1 MADLLPSVQRSPAL
15 TEAPNSM
22 VSAGDYARLG
32 AAWGGAFDSLK
43 GTVDDIAL
51 SYGKKTGEEEGYK
64 SVQRDANGNIVV
76 QQLPA
81 SGLVGRA
88 ADAYR
93 DTALAAQGARAQT
106 SLSLQAQD
114 LYTKLWAPKEQGGGG
129 GDPQW
134 FAQQWKEASI
144 GAAQNATGGDQFRLQ
159 QQAEEIGAP
168 YMRRAIE
175 QRASLD
181 SEANTKTLL
190 GHIDLLTND
199 ASQLARSAYNGPE
212 FQKAVADIQHSYDVL
227 AADPR
232 SGITPELAK
241 QGMTRLTS
249 TLAAEATMG
258 AVERAYDPAN
268 GGSAKAALAL
278 ADSFETDDQFKDLS
292 PSDRKS
298 YRAMGYAYVRG
309 QEQEKRA
316 AVTVLSP
323 EVDRMVQSL
332 NAGIDVP
339 QSSLDGLISD
349 LSNAG
354 GYRQIQ
360 SLMAAKHQADTTR
373 QLQALTPEELAARG
387 SGLLGQTPLMRSE
400 SGGRPDVVND
410 LGYAGLYQFGAPRLA
425 DLGVYT
431 PGAGEDLKSWSKT
444 GKDAPGKW
452 SGTFSIPGFP
462 DVKTLD
468 DFRANPAAQQEAYR
482 LHIERMDADIQK
494 NGLDRFIGQTI
505 GGVSITRDS
514 IRNMMHL
521 GGTEGAIRY
530 LTSGGVDN
538 PSDANGTSLSDYA
551 SMGAKGEGAAVP
563 TGSYVVDTAMSAGD
577 DQPMATTGDGY
588 DFLAFRKV
596 ARDMIGAQIPR
607 MLQALDAFEVPD
619 AGQFRTLGNLIQL
632 AGTPDDARKYTEL
645 AVKAKMTEA
654 AQELPA
660 DQYQAFVGST
670 IDEIRQGSNTE
681 LKALIPNIE
690 DTAKSLVAQFKSDPH
705 AAGQRLGMDLP
716 SLRAP
721 LPLDQ
726 PDAMPAALQARF
738 KDNQKIAAHSGSQP
752 SLLTPAEETRFGDV
766 MRSQSA
772 AVVAGTLNSLAS
784 MDRDSLKATLSS
796 KDVSG
801 AIVAMSNSPDWQK
814 ASSAF
819 GFMDQVDQKMPLDF
833 NELFGQKAAGDLDEW
848 KHKLSFVPPEEFQK
862 ERMAALDPAAKE
874 ARKTLSEQA
883 SKAFAKSYPKPS
895 DVVGLLDNRSW
906 FNPAG
911 YLTSVAPVS
920 DGPLGSEGQLYAEF
934 SKNFNDAYVRNGGNE
949 SAAAEFAAKQ
959 TAQKWAP
966 SVANGGRIMAN
977 PPERYLAPV
986 DGSYDY
992 LHDQLVTDIA
1002 KHYGAEPPDWLRD
1015 FAMAGVEAFGGRVS
1029 VREPKSHGT
1038 TGYYSIDKAMGPDD
1052 GKPMPQ
1058 NYGLVA
1064 DQITETR
1071 ASNKQ
1076 TPTYRVVVQGN
1087 DGAWHLLEQSPG
1099 VPLRFMPDREAAEA
1113 PVRAERERR
1122 DADQR
1127 AFARIGKPLS
1137 LEDRDE
1143 ARPYKLP

>member
-1 MADLLPSVQRSPAL
+1 
-15 TEAPNSM
+15 M

-32 AAWGGAFDSLK
+32 SAWAGAFDSLK

-51 SYGKKTGEEEGYK
+51 AYGKKTGEEEGYK
-64 SVQRDANGNIVV
+64 SVQRDANGKIVV
-76 QQLPA
+76 QQIPG

-93 DTALAAQGARAQT
+93 DTALAAQGARTQT
-106 SLSLQAQD
+106 SLGLQAQE

-134 FAQQWKEASI
+134 FAQQWRQVSI
-144 GAAQNATGGDQFRLQ
+144 GAAQNATGGDQLRLQ
-159 QQAEEIGAP
+159 QQAEEIATP

-175 QRASLD
+175 QRATLD
-181 SEANTKTLL
+181 SAANAKTLL
-190 GHIDLLTND
+190 GHIDLMTND
-199 ASQLARSAYNGPE
+199 AAQLARSAYNGPE
-212 FQKAVADIQHSYDVL
+212 FQKAVADIQKSYEVL

-232 SGITPELAK
+232 SGISPELAK

-249 TLAAEATMG
+249 MLAAEATMG

-268 GGSAKAALAL
+268 GGSAKGALEL
-278 ADSFETDDQFKDLS
+278 ADSFETDPQFKDLS

-316 AVTVLSP
+316 IVTSLSP
-323 EVDRMVQSL
+323 EVDRTVQAL
-332 NAGIDVP
+332 NSGIDVP
-339 QSSLDGLISD
+339 QSTLDGLITD
-349 LSNAG
+349 LSSAG

-360 SLMAAKHQADTTR
+360 SIMAAKHQADTTR
-373 QLQALTPEELAARG
+373 QLQALTPAELAARG
-387 SGLLGQTPLMRSE
+387 AGLLGDSSLMQSE
-400 SGGRPDVVND
+400 SGGRPGVVNG

-425 DLGVYT
+425 DLGLYS
-431 PGAGEDLKSWSKT
+431 PGAGENLKSWSKS

-482 LHIERMDADIQK
+482 LHIARMDADIEA
-494 NGLDRFIGQTI
+494 NGLERFIGATV
-505 GGVSITRDS
+505 GGVMITREG

-521 GGTEGAIRY
+521 GGKQGAIRY
-530 LTSGGVDN
+530 LTSGGADN
-538 PSDANGTSLSDYA
+538 PTDANGTSLADYA
-551 SMGAKGEGAAVP
+551 RMGAQSSGADVP
-563 TGSYVVDTAMSAGD
+563 TGSYVVDEAMTAD
-577 DQPMATTGDGY
+577 DRQAATGDAY
-588 DFLAFRKV
+588 DLLAFRKV
-596 ARDMIGAQIPR
+596 ARDLIGAQIPK
-607 MLQALDAFEVPD
+607 MLTALDAFEVPD
-619 AGQFRTLGNLIQL
+619 ADQFRTLGNLIQL
-632 AGTPDDARKYTEL
+632 AGTPDDARKYAEL
-645 AVKAKMTEA
+645 AVRSKMAEA

-660 DQYQAFVGST
+660 DQFQAFVGST
-670 IDEIRQGSNTE
+670 VDEIRRGTNTE

-721 LPLDQ
+721 LPLDA
-726 PDAMPAALQARF
+726 PDMMPAALQARF
-738 KDNQKIAAHSGSQP
+738 RDNQKIAAHSGSQP
-752 SLLTPAEETRFGDV
+752 SLLTPAEEARFGDV

-772 AVVAGTLNSLAS
+772 AVIAGTLNSLAA

-796 KDVSG
+796 KAVSG

-819 GFMDQVDQKMPLDF
+819 GFMDQIDRKMPLDF
-833 NELFGQKAAGDLDEW
+833 NDLFGSKAAGDLEEW
-848 KHKLSFVPPEEFQK
+848 KHKLSFVPPEQFQK
-862 ERMAALDPAAKE
+862 ERMAALDPAASE
-874 ARKTLSEQA
+874 ARKALSEQA
-883 SKAFAKSYPKPS
+883 SKALAKNYPKPAN
-895 DVVGLLDNRSW
+895 VVGLLDTRSW

-911 YLTSVAPVS
+911 YVTSVAPIS
-920 DGPLGSEGQLYAEF
+920 DGPLGSEGQLYADF
-934 SKNFNDAYVRNGGNE
+934 SHQFSEAYVRNGGNE

-959 TAQKWAP
+959 VAQKWGP

-977 PPERYLAPV
+977 PPEKYLEPV

-992 LHDQLVTDIA
+992 IREQLVADVER
-1002 KHYGAEPPDWLRD
+1002 HFGLDPDTRPLVK
-1015 FAMAGVEAFGGRVS
+1015 ALLPLAGELVS
-1029 VREPKSHGT
+1029 FT
-1038 TGYYSIDKAMGPDD
+1038 TGKEVSGRLPE
-1052 GKPMPQ
+1052 

-1064 DQITETR
+1064 DQLTEVGAT
-1071 ASNKQ
+1071 SKNP
-1076 TPTYRVVVQGN
+1076 PTYRVVVQAD
-1087 DGAWHLLEQSPG
+1087 DGTWHLLEQSPG
-1099 VPLRFMPDREAAEA
+1099 VPLRFQPDRAAAQA
-1113 PVRAERERR
+1113 PVTAERERR

-1137 LEDRDE
+1137 LEERDE
-1143 ARPYKLP
+1143 ARPYQLP

>member
-64 SVQRDANGNIVV
+64 SVQRDENGKVIV
-76 QQLPA
+76 QQLPP

-93 DTALAAQGARAQT
+93 ETALAAQGARAQT
-106 SLSLQAQD
+106 SLGLQAQD

-144 GAAQNATGGDQFRLQ
+144 GAAQNGTGGDQLRLQ
-159 QQAEEIGAP
+159 QQAEEIGSP

-181 SEANTKTLL
+181 SDANTKTLL
-190 GHIDLLTND
+190 GHIDLLSND
-199 ASQLARSAYNGPE
+199 AAQLARSSYNGPE
-212 FQKAVADIQHSYDVL
+212 FQKAVGDIQHSYDVL

-258 AVERAYDPAN
+258 AVERAYDPAK
-268 GGSAKAALAL
+268 GGGAKAALAL
-278 ADSFETDDQFKDLS
+278 ADSFETDEQFKDLS

-373 QLQALTPEELAARG
+373 QLGALTPAELAARG
-387 SGLLGQTPLMRSE
+387 AGLLGTSLPAPGLSDDIARNPTSATKETIAGYISSRAQQLGIDPQIALRVAASE
-400 SGGRPDVVND
+400 GLNAFDASKPDRGGDGGSSFGPMQLHYGGRNPDMPH
-410 LGYAGLYQFGAPRLA
+410 AGLGDEFTKA
-425 DLGVYT
+425 T
-431 PGAGEDLKSWSKT
+431 
-444 GKDAPGKW
+444 
-452 SGTFSIPGFP
+452 
-462 DVKTLD
+462 
-468 DFRANPAAQQEAYR
+468 
-482 LHIERMDADIQK
+482 
-494 NGLDRFIGQTI
+494 GLD
-505 GGVSITRDS
+505 
-514 IRNMMHL
+514 
-521 GGTEGAIRY
+521 A
-530 LTSGGVDN
+530 
-538 PSDANGTSLSDYA
+538 SDPATWPQQIDFALKWAKSHGWGDW
-551 SMGAKGEGAAVP
+551 MGAKAQGIVGMAGIGQPGAAAE
-563 TGSYVVDTAMSAGD
+563 TGSYVVDEAMAAGSGPQTAVP
-577 DQPMATTGDGY
+577 DQPATGDGS

-596 ARDMIGAQIPR
+596 ARDTIGAQIPK

-619 AGQFRTLGNLIQL
+619 ADQFRTLGNLIHL

-645 AVKAKMTEA
+645 AVRSKMTEA

-660 DQYQAFVGST
+660 DQFQAFVGST
-670 IDEIRQGSNTE
+670 VDEIRQGSNTE

-726 PDAMPAALQARF
+726 PDSMPAALQARF

-752 SLLTPAEETRFGDV
+752 SLLTPAEEARFGDV
-766 MRSQSA
+766 LRSQSA
-772 AVVAGTLNSLAS
+772 AVIAGTLNSLAA

-833 NELFGQKAAGDLDEW
+833 NETFGEKAAGDLDEW
-848 KHKLSFVPPEEFQK
+848 KHKLSFVPPDQFQK
-862 ERMAALDPAAKE
+862 ERTAAADPAAKE

-883 SKAFAKSYPKPS
+883 SKTFAKSYPKS
-895 DVVGLLDNRSW
+895 SNVVSLMDSRSW
-906 FNPAG
+906 GNPLG
-911 YLTSVAPVS
+911 YITSVAPVS
-920 DGPLGSEGQLYAEF
+920 DGPVGSDGQLYADF

-949 SAAAEFAAKQ
+949 SAAADFAAKQ

-977 PPERYLAPV
+977 PPEKYLEPI

-992 LHDQLVTDIA
+992 IRDQLTADVA
-1002 KHYGAEPPDWLRD
+1002 KHFGAEPSNWLRD
-1015 FAMAGVEAFGGRVS
+1015 FAVAGAEVYGGRVRS
-1029 VREPKSHGT
+1029 AEGESK
-1038 TGYYSIDKAMGPDD
+1038 
-1052 GKPMPQ
+1052 MPQ

-1064 DQITETR
+1064 DQITETG

-1087 DGAWHLLEQSPG
+1087 DGAWHLLEESPG
-1099 VPLRFMPDREAAEA
+1099 KPLRFMPDRAAAEA
-1113 PVRAERERR
+1113 PVKAERERR

-1127 AFARIGKPLS
+1127 AFARVGKPIS

-1143 ARPYKLP
+1143 AKPYKLP